1 MSDGYIDPKKIA
13 QIGEALLEEA
23 ILAVLAEAYVQSPHD
38 HERHLPKAE
47 ISERAGIYMLPNW
60 RSQNGI
66 VDMLAAK
73 LEIKGRLSIR
83 DKTLDLTGTPPIGK
97 IDGCWLDR
105 PSSNMEHHE
114 KYSPDVA

>member
-13 QIGEALLEEA
+13 QIDEALLEEA

-47 ISERAGIYMLPNW
+47 ISKRAGIYMPPNW

-73 LEIKGRLSIR
+73 LENQ
-83 DKTLDLTGTPPIGK
+83 GK
-97 IDGCWLDR
+97 IVNKRQDIRPYGNISYREDR
-105 PSSNMEHHE
+105 WMLAKPPV
-114 KYSPDVA
+114 K